1 MKKEEFLALAEQV
14 FDQINPQGEE
24 SKISIDKSLFDEI
37 VDQVG
42 SEINDLGR
50 DLIENYE
57 LEMYSNEVTLENV
70 TLENIL
76 PMLDWP
82 KTLGKW
88 ERKNVVIM
96 VIKI

>member
-24 SKISIDKSLFDEI
+24 SKISIDKNLFDEI

-50 DLIENYE
+50 DLVENYE
-57 LEMYSNEVTLENV
+57 LEMYSNEVTLEGV
-70 TLENIL
+70 TLDYGEIE
-76 PMLDWP
+76 
-82 KTLGKW
+82 KSI
-88 ERKNVVIM
+88 KNVLERYF
-96 VIKI
+96 KIN